1 MGSIDMKRYIIEF
14 CKNDDSDLEW
24 IVWDVVKNESP
35 TGWLE
40 TKKQAQQFIK
50 MIGVL

>member
-1 MGSIDMKRYIIEF
+1 MKRYIIEF

-24 IVWDVVKNESP
+24 IVWDVIKNESP

-40 TKKQAQQFIK
+40 TREQAKQFIK
-50 MIGVL
+50 MGVMT

>member
-1 MGSIDMKRYIIEF
+1 MDRKDKNLIIEF
-14 CKNDDSDLEW
+14 CDNDDSDLCW
-24 IVWDVVKNESP
+24 IVWDKIKNESP

-50 MIGVL
+50 MMED